1 MDKVDMVV
9 VMFRQVEVTG
19 MPVVFAQDLS
29 GKDPPWRWIQSD
41 AWKRLR
47 GLWWL
52 RLRICGV

>member
-1 MDKVDMVV
+1 MVV
-9 VMFRQVEVTG
+9 VIFRQVEVTG

-41 AWKRLR
+41 TWKRLR